1 MFNVIDKT
9 LNRLSGPFEKSQ
21 VVIGVANLALALVI
35 GIASLA
41 LTLAAVIF
49 AYRIGEKQNEI
60 NQVALEINDFAEI
73 FVMPRRVIYKYADGE
88 VPGVWNIIIKN
99 ASAYPIYLN
108 SYTLDGKKVDLG
120 NLTLARDSDL
130 WYGLTLPTS
139 VQEKGEFS
147 ISVDFED
154 YRGNKYRTKGSGV
167 YNGRDWWNVTT
178 QKRMRVDVVDNVNNS
193 PDCGRQ
199 EILYVILN
207 RYYDWSSQTQTCLP
221 IWQTL
226 FPYRSCLSFLN
237 YHCAKNSNHTNQK

>member
-1 MFNVIDKT
+1 MLNTTNKT
-9 LNRLSGPFEKSQ
+9 DNKLCLFEKWQ
-21 VVIGVANLALALVI
+21 TVI
-35 GIASLA
+35 GIAGLV
-41 LTLAAVIF
+41 LTLVAIIF

-73 FVMPRRVIYKYADGE
+73 FVMPRRIIYKYADGE
-88 VPGVWNIIIKN
+88 VPGVWNLIIKN
-99 ASAYPIYLN
+99 ASAYPVYLN
-108 SYTLDGKKVDLG
+108 SYTLDGNKVDLG

-130 WYGLTLPTS
+130 WYRLTLPAS

-154 YRGNKYRTKGSGV
+154 YRGNEYRTKGSGV

-178 QKRMRVDVVDNVNNS
+178 QKRMRIDMVDGVNKF
-193 PDCGRQ
+193 PDCGTQ
-199 EILYVILN
+199 GIWYFSLN
-207 RYYDWSSQTQTCLP
+207 RSCDHSLQTQTLLS

-237 YHCAKNSNHTNQK
+237 YHCTKNSNHTNQK